1 MKKRNLAFKAL
12 SPCGG
17 IIASWGLTCVWR
29 ELLLFYRIFGS
40 MSPHSEKMLHSCII
54 LGPLERS
61 RSETG
66 EIAVVLQDS
75 FSGEVVYLKLLYL
88 RRISLTE

>member
-1 MKKRNLAFKAL
+1 
-12 SPCGG
+12 
-17 IIASWGLTCVWR
+17 
-29 ELLLFYRIFGS
+29 